1 VSWREARLS
10 HHEDWIIDD
19 GVCCYK
25 EGFLRSEARAIR
37 AISSH
42 SSNVSVSRASKKI
55 GVVGAGASGMFAAS
69 AAAEALLEQ
78 GYSSN
83 CDVVVFEGTSKAMA
97 KVRISGGG
105 RCNVIHD
112 HTKPLPQ
119 ILGSY
124 PRGSKELRGL
134 YTKHFTPDDAYRW
147 FTSRGV
153 ELKTEAD
160 GRMFPCTDDSQTII
174 DAIYESAKRSGV
186 NICMKEKVE
195 SVDYVQNCDG
205 GAGRFQVNTKTK
217 SGSVSVVV
225 DALILATGSFPIG
238 HKIAKALGH
247 TVVQPVPSLFTFD
260 AKDQVAEG
268 GILNGLS
275 GLSVPNARLSLSVA
289 EDATEL
295 SKKRK
300 RRKKVLSQEGPL
312 LITHHGVSGPAAL
325 RLSAFAAREFS
336 SVNYQC
342 EVSINFGPQWEQEQL
357 AKSGG
362 NSAFDDCLWDVTRL
376 IPKRKVAKSCPLFC
390 KRSEDPI
397 IPKRLWSRLVECSGI
412 SRDTN
417 WGDVSKAKIKK
428 LAQNLSSFS
437 LNVTSKGVFKEEFV
451 TAGGVDLKEVIMS
464 KMESRHVP
472 GLHFC
477 GEVLDVDGVTG
488 GFNFMGCWATGF
500 VAGQSAAAHVV
511 GTETSQ

>member
-1 VSWREARLS
+1 MRIESLMTMASLITAFATARSAAFVANQNQGPSHRIARTYLS
-10 HHEDWIIDD
+10 
-19 GVCCYK
+19 
-25 EGFLRSEARAIR
+25 AAP
-37 AISSH
+37 
-42 SSNVSVSRASKKI
+42 SKKI
-55 GVVGAGASGMFAAS
+55 GVIGAGASGMFAAS
-69 AAAEALLEQ
+69 SAAEALLEQ
-78 GYSSN
+78 GYSN
-83 CDVVVFEGTSKAMA
+83 CDVVVFEGTGKAMA
-97 KVRISGGG
+97 KVRVSGGG

-112 HTKPLPQ
+112 YTKPLPQ

-134 YTKHFTPDDAYRW
+134 FTKHFTPDDAYRW

-174 DAIYESAKRSGV
+174 DAIHSSATSSGV
-186 NICMKEKVE
+186 KICLKEKVE
-195 SVDYVQNCDG
+195 SVDYVQSRDG
-205 GAGRFQVNTKTK
+205 DTGRFQVNTKTK
-217 SGSVSVVV
+217 SGSASVVV

-238 HKIAKALGH
+238 HAIARQLGH

-260 AKDQVAEG
+260 AKDQVADG

-289 EDATEL
+289 EDASEHR
-295 SKKRK
+295 KKPKRK
-300 RRKKVLSQEGPL
+300 KKVFSQEGPL

-357 AKSGG
+357 SKTGG
-362 NSAFDDCLWDVTRL
+362 NSAFDESLWDMTRL
-376 IPKRKVAKSCPLFC
+376 IPKRKVAKSCPLFD
-390 KRSEDPI
+390 KRSEEPI

-437 LNVTSKGVFKEEFV
+437 LNVTSKGGEF
-451 TAGGVDLKEVIMS
+451 
-464 KMESRHVP
+464 RHTV
-472 GLHFC
+472 
-477 GEVLDVDGVTG
+477 
-488 GFNFMGCWATGF
+488 
-500 VAGQSAAAHVV
+500 VAI
-511 GTETSQ
+511 SQTY

>member
-1 VSWREARLS
+1 MTMASFITAAFATARKSAFFSGPPSSLAHHRIARTYLS
-10 HHEDWIIDD
+10 AEP
-19 GVCCYK
+19 
-25 EGFLRSEARAIR
+25 
-37 AISSH
+37 
-42 SSNVSVSRASKKI
+42 SKKI

-78 GYSSN
+78 GHSSN
-83 CDVVVFEGTSKAMA
+83 CDVIVFEGTGRAMT
-97 KVRISGGG
+97 KVRVSGGG

-174 DAIYESAKRSGV
+174 DAIHSSAKSSGV
-186 NICMKEKVE
+186 KICMKEKVE
-195 SVDYVQNCDG
+195 SVDYLQNSDG
-205 GAGRFQVNTKTK
+205 STGFQVNTKTK
-217 SGSVSVVV
+217 SGSGSVVV
-225 DALILATGSFPIG
+225 DALVLATGSFPIG

-268 GILNGLS
+268 GIFNGLS

-289 EDATEL
+289 EDASEL
-295 SKKRK
+295 PKKRK
-300 RRKKVLSQEGPL
+300 RKKKVFSQEGPL

-336 SVNYQC
+336 SMKYRCDVK
-342 EVSINFGPQWEQEQL
+342 INFGPLWEQEQL
-357 AKSGG
+357 AKTGG
-362 NSAFDDCLWDVTRL
+362 NSAFDEALWDMTRL
-376 IPKRKVAKSCPLFC
+376 IPKRRVAKSCPLLS
-390 KRSEDPI
+390 KRSEEPI
-397 IPKRLWSRLVECSGI
+397 LPKRLWSRLVEFSGI
-412 SRDTN
+412 SLDTN

-437 LNVTSKGVFKEEFV
+437 LNVTSKGGEF
-451 TAGGVDLKEVIMS
+451 
-464 KMESRHVP
+464 RHTDVP
-472 GLHFC
+472 ISPFTL
-477 GEVLDVDGVTG
+477 T
-488 GFNFMGCWATGF
+488 
-500 VAGQSAAAHVV
+500 HV
-511 GTETSQ
+511 